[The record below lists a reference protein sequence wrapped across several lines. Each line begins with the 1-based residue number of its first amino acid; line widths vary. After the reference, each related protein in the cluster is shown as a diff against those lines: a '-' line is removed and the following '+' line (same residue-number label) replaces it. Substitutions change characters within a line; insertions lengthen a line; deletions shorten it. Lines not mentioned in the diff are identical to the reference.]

1 MLSPKRVA
9 SIAITMVTASIGRA
23 ANARTKLGREVRSHS
38 TPQHNTDF
46 HPGDWLGYAKG
57 K

>member
-23 ANARTKLGREVRSHS
+23 ANARTKLGREVHSHS
-38 TPQHNTDF
+38 TPRH
-46 HPGDWLGYAKG
+46 
-57 K
+57 